1 MCNDNHTPR
10 STQTDLSPKTKK
22 YFCRSCHSLQLV
34 NVLSLGET
42 PLANSLLRVEQLH
55 KPEAKY
61 PLDLV
66 FCSNCSL
73 VQITE
78 TVEPERLF
86 REYLYFS
93 SFSETM
99 LNHARTIAHRLI
111 RERELNAESL
121 VIEVG
126 SNDGYLLQYYQQAGV
141 PVLGIE
147 PARNIAE
154 FAEEKCGIP
163 TLCEFFEEGLARKLV
178 ADGKRADVIH
188 LSNVFAHVPDINGT
202 TAGIRSLLKDNGI
215 AVIETPYVKD
225 MIDQT
230 EFDTIYHEHL
240 YYYSLTAL
248 GRLFRR
254 HSLTIL
260 DVERLPIHGGSL
272 RVFVGRDREQNA
284 LSKGVSSNV
293 LATLEEE
300 AAWGVDRPSFYL
312 GFGARVEQLRSQ
324 LVNLLQELKK
334 KGKKIAAYGASAK
347 GSTLLNYFGI
357 GPETLDFVVDRSHFK
372 QGLYTPGTHLPIYAP
387 EKLLEEMPDYV
398 LLLTWNFADEILKQ
412 QAAYQERGGRFVIPI
427 PHLTIVPND

>member
-1 MCNDNHTPR
+1 
-10 STQTDLSPKTKK
+10 
-22 YFCRSCHSLQLV
+22 V
-34 NVLSLGET
+34 NILSLGEM
-42 PLANSLLRVEQLH
+42 PLANSLLRTEQLH
-55 KPEAKY
+55 EPEAKY

-66 FCSNCSL
+66 FCSSCSL

-78 TVEPERLF
+78 GVEPERLF

-99 LNHARTIAHRLI
+99 LTHARTITDRLI
-111 RERELNAESL
+111 GECKLNAESL
-121 VIEVG
+121 VIEIG
-126 SNDGYLLQYYQQAGV
+126 SNDGYLLQYYQQADV

-147 PARNIAE
+147 PAHNVAQ
-154 FAEEKCGIP
+154 FAEEKRGIP
-163 TLCEFFEEGLARKLV
+163 TLCEFFGADLARKLV
-178 ADGKRADVIH
+178 ADGTRADVIH
-188 LSNVFAHVPDINGT
+188 LNNVFAHVPDIDGV
-202 TAGIRSLLKDNGI
+202 TAGISLLLKDSGI
-215 AVIETPYVKD
+215 AIIETPYVKD
-225 MIDQT
+225 MIDRT

-248 GRLFRR
+248 ERLFRR
-254 HSLTIL
+254 HGLIIL

-293 LATLEEE
+293 LSTLEEE
-300 AAWGVDRPSFYL
+300 AGWGVDRPSFYL
-312 GFGARVEQLRSQ
+312 GFGARVEQLRGQ
-324 LVNLLQELKK
+324 LVNLLQDLKK
-334 KGKKIAAYGASAK
+334 RTKKIAAYGASAK

-357 GPETLDFVVDRSHFK
+357 GTETLDFVVDRSHIK

-412 QAAYQERGGRFVIPI
+412 QAAYQERGGKFIIPI
-427 PHLTIVPND
+427 PRLTIVPND